1 MSNRRLCESNVT
13 RLAGAAWRSGS
24 RALGATISSQSRGG
38 LAALLRPRPAGD
50 RRSSMDEGL
59 AAACPHSAYV
69 DEAAN
74 AIEAVL
80 QKAAAR
86 LVDEH

>member
-1 MSNRRLCESNVT
+1 
-13 RLAGAAWRSGS
+13 
-24 RALGATISSQSRGG
+24 
-38 LAALLRPRPAGD
+38 
-50 RRSSMDEGL
+50 MDEGL

-86 LVDEH
+86 LVDEHQGDGMTAEAIGELEQALRDLRSFECAADVELG